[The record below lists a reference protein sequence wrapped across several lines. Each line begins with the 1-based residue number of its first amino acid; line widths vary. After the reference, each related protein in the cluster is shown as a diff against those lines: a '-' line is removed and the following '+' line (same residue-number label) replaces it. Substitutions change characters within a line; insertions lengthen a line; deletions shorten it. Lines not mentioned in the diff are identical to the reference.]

1 MASDMN
7 ISSLTRITLL
17 LLVALLAGCSTF
29 TGTKDLTKD
38 WSASKLYSEAKTEM
52 LDGNYEKAAK
62 LYESLE
68 SRYPYG
74 AFSQQAQL
82 EQIYAYYKQNEMAS
96 AISAAD
102 RFIKAHPNH
111 PGVDYAYYM
120 KGLANFNGDL
130 GLLGI
135 YDSHDLAERDNKP
148 TRESFETFRE
158 LVTRYPN
165 SRYAED
171 ARLRMGYLVNSMAQG
186 DVSMAAYYYR
196 RQAYLAAANRAQDVV
211 KTYPQT
217 AAVEEALFIMSKSY
231 QAMGL
236 KDLSNDALRVLQKSF
251 PNSHFLTGG
260 AAIERPWW
268 RLFW

>member
-1 MASDMN
+1 
-7 ISSLTRITLL
+7 
-17 LLVALLAGCSTF
+17 
-29 TGTKDLTKD
+29 
-38 WSASKLYSEAKTEM
+38 
-52 LDGNYEKAAK
+52 
-62 LYESLE
+62 
-68 SRYPYG
+68 
-74 AFSQQAQL
+74 
-82 EQIYAYYKQNEMAS
+82 
-96 AISAAD
+96 
-102 RFIKAHPNH
+102 
-111 PGVDYAYYM
+111 
-120 KGLANFNGDL
+120 
-130 GLLGI
+130 
-135 YDSHDLAERDNKP
+135 
-148 TRESFETFRE
+148 
-158 LVTRYPN
+158 
-165 SRYAED
+165 
-171 ARLRMGYLVNSMAQG
+171 MGYLVNSMAQG